1 MNGEDAAMESASVPE
16 FAFVS
21 ERDAAAKLR
30 QAALAAGEK
39 LYPLPYSRFDPERTT
54 WWLSPDTTNP
64 AFARGKIVVEHPTI
78 ADDGATLI
86 GLHMEKGVGET
97 AAEFFQIGARD
108 RHQIM
113 DRTWT
118 WHPFVRALRSGELD
132 GTMRNA
138 AKAAEHLPLVVEV
151 AAAPALPKGGGDE
164 HPLDL
169 GAADR
174 IRYQWTDGALT
185 TLAARTP
192 TKLAGFS
199 SVETLTSLG
208 DRIAQIGA
216 LDWTWVE
223 VLIGVT
229 FRSIGSGGLGPSE
242 VWRRVCAPW
251 MGWVR

>member
-1 MNGEDAAMESASVPE
+1 MENTSPPE

-78 ADDGATLI
+78 VDNGATLI
-86 GLHMEKGVGET
+86 GLDMEKGVGET
-97 AAEFFQIGARD
+97 AAEFFQSGARD

-118 WHPFVRALRSGELD
+118 WHPFLRALRSGELD
-132 GTMRNA
+132 GTMRDA
-138 AKAAEHLPLVVEV
+138 AETAEHLPLVVEV
-151 AAAPALPKGGGDE
+151 AAAPALARGGGDE

-192 TKLAGFS
+192 TKLDGFGTG
-199 SVETLTSLG
+199 ETLTSLG
-208 DRIAQIGA
+208 ERIAQIA
-216 LDWTWVE
+216 DLDWTWVE
-223 VLIGVT
+223 ILIGVP
-229 FRSIGSGGLGPSE
+229 FQAVEAGGLPATE

>member
-1 MNGEDAAMESASVPE
+1 MDEATKPQ

-21 ERDAAAKLR
+21 ERDAAAKLQ
-30 QAALAAGEK
+30 QAALVAGEK
-39 LYPLPYSRFDPERTT
+39 LYPLPYSRFDPERST

-78 ADDGATLI
+78 VDDGAKLI

-97 AAEFFQIGARD
+97 AAEFFQVGTRD
-108 RHQIM
+108 RHQVM

-118 WHPFVRALRSGELD
+118 WHPFLRALRSGQLD
-132 GTMRNA
+132 TTMRDA
-138 AKAAEHLPLVVEV
+138 AAAAEHLPLVLEV
-151 AAAPALPKGGGDE
+151 AAAPALPRGGGDE

-174 IRYQWTDGALT
+174 IRYQWTGDSLVR
-185 TLAARTP
+185 LAARTP
-192 TKLAGFS
+192 TKLAGFGDR
-199 SVETLTSLG
+199 ETVTSIG
-208 DRIAQIGA
+208 ERIAQIDA
-216 LDWTWVE
+216 LEWTWVE
-223 VLIGVT
+223 VLIGVP
-229 FRSIGSGGLGPSE
+229 FLPVGSGGLAAAE